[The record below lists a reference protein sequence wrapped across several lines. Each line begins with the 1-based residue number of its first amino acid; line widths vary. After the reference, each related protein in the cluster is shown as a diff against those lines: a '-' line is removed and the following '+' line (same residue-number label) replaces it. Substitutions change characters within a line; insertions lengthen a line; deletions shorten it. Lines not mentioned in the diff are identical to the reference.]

1 VAGVAIWL
9 FCLKSK
15 DLVRVRT
22 AMQASRKQIIATSQ
36 RSSRSAVVTVE
47 FAIVLPVLIAL
58 VVGIVESCNL
68 IFVKQSL
75 TVSAYEGARAAI
87 VNGMSQTDIEARTN
101 QVVADRKIKNTTILI
116 SPNPPSAAGYGTYIT
131 VRVQAT
137 YGTNAIIPGWF
148 FGGVTLQSSVKMMK
162 EY

>member
-1 VAGVAIWL
+1 
-9 FCLKSK
+9 
-15 DLVRVRT
+15 
-22 AMQASRKQIIATSQ
+22 MQASRKQNLAKSR

-68 IFVKQSL
+68 IYVKQAL

-87 VNGMSQTDIEARTN
+87 VKGMTQTDIEARCN
-101 QVVADRKIKNTTILI
+101 QVLTDRKIKNTSILI
-116 SPNPPSAAGYGTYIT
+116 SPNPPSAATYGTYIT
-131 VRVQAT
+131 VRVQTT
-137 YGTNAIIPGWF
+137 YGSNAIIPGWF
-148 FGGVTLQSSVKMMK
+148 FGGVTLRSSVKMMK

>member
-1 VAGVAIWL
+1 M
-9 FCLKSK
+9 
-15 DLVRVRT
+15 RT
-22 AMQASRKQIIATSQ
+22 SRQQTLATSR
-36 RSSRSAVVTVE
+36 RSSRLAVVTVE

-68 IFVKQSL
+68 IYVKQSL

-87 VNGMSQTDIEARTN
+87 VKGMTQTDIEARSN
-101 QVVADRKIKNTTILI
+101 QLLADRKIKNTAILI
-116 SPNPPSAAGYGTYIT
+116 SPNPPSAAAYGSYIT